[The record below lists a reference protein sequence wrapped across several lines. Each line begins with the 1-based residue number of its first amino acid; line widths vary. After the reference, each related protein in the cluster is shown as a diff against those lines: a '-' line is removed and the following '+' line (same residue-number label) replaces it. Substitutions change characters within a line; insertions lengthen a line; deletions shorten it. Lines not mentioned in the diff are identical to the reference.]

1 MRIVKETNIDF
12 MRGTFIAGLLSA
24 GLILVGFISM
34 ITNNGPKLSIDFKGG
49 TMVAVNFT
57 EPVDINKIRN
67 SMSDISID
75 GQKFDFSK
83 EEIKHFGDESN
94 VAIRLASL
102 KDEPPQFPQKV
113 ADIIAS
119 VYPELVPE
127 ERNDF
132 ILSIE
137 KVGPKVGAELSG
149 DAVLAIFSALALILI
164 YISIRFEFKYAV
176 GAIAALTHDVA
187 ITLGIFSILGYE
199 ISLAVIAAFLTIVGY
214 SLNDTIVIFDR
225 VRENVK
231 GLKSIS
237 FRSVINQSINESL
250 SRTIVTSVTTFL
262 VVLILFLV
270 GGEVIH
276 SFAFAMIV
284 GVIVGTYSS
293 IFVASPVVIKMAK
306 ENSILNCP
314 D

>member
-293 IFVASPVVIKMAK
+293 IFVASPIVIKMSK
-306 ENSILNCP
+306 EN
-314 D
+314 